1 MDIENEIV
9 TEKDVI
15 KIIYTNYRGEKDERI
30 IKPISIWFGSTE
42 WHPDEQWL
50 LHAYD
55 LEKNAERDFAMK
67 DIERW
72 AK

>member
-1 MDIENEIV
+1 MEIERDII
-9 TEKDVI
+9 TEKDVV
-15 KIIYTNYRGEKDERI
+15 KIIYTNYRGEKSERT

-42 WHPDEQWL
+42 WHTDEQWL

-72 AK
+72 S